1 MTATTEDY
9 SPVDNKFAIFSNLD
23 KDLQFLGPSSP
34 AVSTDPEVIVLPPP
48 NSPTPYLS
56 NPAQNDGKESP
67 DSTSTIE
74 ASANDPTVEVPPTVG
89 VQLKADNSNE
99 DQYEPPIPSQPMV
112 APGLSL
118 PSQFK
123 HSAETANSVN
133 SRQHRREH
141 SASRPTAI
149 IRPRINTR
157 LHYGLKPGLR
167 LTGNYL

>member
-112 APGLSL
+112 ALVYRFQVSLNTALRPLIQSIAANIAESILLQDLQPLSDHEST
-118 PSQFK
+118 PVFT
-123 HSAETANSVN
+123 TA
-133 SRQHRREH
+133 
-141 SASRPTAI
+141 
-149 IRPRINTR
+149 
-157 LHYGLKPGLR
+157 
-167 LTGNYL
+167 